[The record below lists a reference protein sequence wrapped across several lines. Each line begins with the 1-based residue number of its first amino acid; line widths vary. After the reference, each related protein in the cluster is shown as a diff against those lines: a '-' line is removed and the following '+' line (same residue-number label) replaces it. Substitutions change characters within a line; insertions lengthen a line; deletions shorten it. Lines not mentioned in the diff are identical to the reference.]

1 MKLFEWCREYAILI
15 VSIILITWSCWRIFK
30 EKKAKNPIAKKT
42 IIAGVI
48 GVMIVIVA
56 SFIVLK

>member
-1 MKLFEWCREYAILI
+1 MKLFEWYREYAILI

-30 EKKAKNPIAKKT
+30 EKKAKKPIAKKT

-48 GVMIVIVA
+48 GIMIVIVA

>member
-1 MKLFEWCREYAILI
+1 MKLFEWYREYAILI
-15 VSIILITWSCWRIFK
+15 ISIILIAWSCWRIFK
-30 EKKAKNPIAKKT
+30 EKKAKKPIAKKT

-48 GVMIVIVA
+48 GIMIVIVA